1 MQQGR
6 WLDSGGAEASLAKG
20 VIVALAVF
28 VKFQLAVE
36 SAAVSIKPNP
46 NGGPG
51 TPALEKLV
59 NWLAAIVLLGCAAGL
74 LIGAAQWALGSKS
87 NNFSHASDGK
97 QKVLYSLIGAFVV
110 GAGAALINFFYTSGS
125 AVK

>member
-1 MQQGR
+1 M
-6 WLDSGGAEASLAKG
+6 
-20 VIVALAVF
+20 ALAAL
-28 VKFQLAVE
+28 VKFQLALQ

-46 NGGPG
+46 SGGPG

-74 LIGAAQWALGSKS
+74 LIGAAQWALGSKA
-87 NNFSHASDGK
+87 NNYSHASDGK
-97 QKVLYSLIGAFVV
+97 QKVFYSLIAAFVV
-110 GAGAALINFFYTSGS
+110 GAGAALINFFYTSGT

>member
-1 MQQGR
+1 MQAR
-6 WLDSGGAEASLAKG
+6 AALDSGSAEALLAKG
-20 VIVALAVF
+20 VHRGPRSLRQVPARR
-28 VKFQLAVE
+28 E

-46 NGGPG
+46 SGGPG

-59 NWLAAIVLLGCAAGL
+59 NWLAAVVLLGCAAGL

-97 QKVLYSLIGAFVV
+97 QKVLYSLIAAFVV
-110 GAGAALINFFYTSGS
+110 GAGAALINFFYTSGQ

>member
-1 MQQGR
+1 M
-6 WLDSGGAEASLAKG
+6 
-20 VIVALAVF
+20 ALAVL
-28 VKFQLAVE
+28 VKTQLILE

-51 TPALEKLV
+51 TPTLEKLV
-59 NWLAAIVLLGCAAGL
+59 DWLAAIALLGCAAGL
-74 LIGAAQWALGSKS
+74 LIGALQWALGSKS

>member
-1 MQQGR
+1 M
-6 WLDSGGAEASLAKG
+6 
-20 VIVALAVF
+20 ALAVF
-28 VKFQLAVE
+28 VKLQV
-36 SAAVSIKPNP
+36 AAVSIKPNP
-46 NGGPG
+46 SGGPG

-59 NWLAAIVLLGCAAGL
+59 NWLAAVVLLGCAAGL

-97 QKVLYSLIGAFVV
+97 QKVLYSLIAAFVV

>member
-1 MQQGR
+1 
-6 WLDSGGAEASLAKG
+6 
-20 VIVALAVF
+20 VALAAL
-28 VKFQLAVE
+28 VKLQIALQG
-36 SAAVSIKPNP
+36 AALSIKPNP
-46 NGGPG
+46 SGGPG

-59 NWLAAIVLLGCAAGL
+59 NWLAALVLLGCGVGL
-74 LIGAAQWALGSKS
+74 LLGVAQWALGSKS
-87 NNFSHASDGK
+87 NNFSHTSDGK

>member
-1 MQQGR
+1 M
-6 WLDSGGAEASLAKG
+6 
-20 VIVALAVF
+20 ALALF

-36 SAAVSIKPNP
+36 TAAVSIKPNP

-59 NWLAAIVLLGCAAGL
+59 NWLAAVVLLGCAAGL

-97 QKVLYSLIGAFVV
+97 QKVLYSLIAAFVV
-110 GAGAALINFFYTSGS
+110 GAGAALINFFYTSGQ

>member
-1 MQQGR
+1 M
-6 WLDSGGAEASLAKG
+6 
-20 VIVALAVF
+20 ALAVF
-28 VKFQLAVE
+28 LKLQLALE
-36 SAAVSIKPNP
+36 RAAVSIEPNP
-46 NGGPG
+46 EGGPG

-59 NWLAAIVLLGCAAGL
+59 NWLAAIVILGCALGL
-74 LIGAAQWALGSKS
+74 LLGVGQWVLGSKS

-110 GAGAALINFFYTSGS
+110 GAGAAFINFFYTSGS

>member
-1 MQQGR
+1 
-6 WLDSGGAEASLAKG
+6 
-20 VIVALAVF
+20 VALAVL
-28 VKFQLAVE
+28 VKLQLALE

-59 NWLAAIVLLGCAAGL
+59 NWLAAIVILGCALGL
-74 LIGAAQWALGSKS
+74 LLGVGQWVLGSKS

-97 QKVLYSLIGAFVV
+97 QKVLYSLLGAFVV